1 MGMMDRGMWDF
12 ILLFYIAKENRQFSI
27 SQHQNKTSRKKLERV
42 IRLSMQGVDLEP
54 KSIPIVDGLKD

>member
-1 MGMMDRGMWDF
+1 MGSVGYGEGM
-12 ILLFYIAKENRQFSI
+12 IQFYIAKENRHFSI

-54 KSIPIVDGLKD
+54 KSIPIVDGPNA

>member
-1 MGMMDRGMWDF
+1 MLDRGEGM
-12 ILLFYIAKENRQFSI
+12 ILFYIAKENRHFSI

-42 IRLSMQGVDLEP
+42 IRLSKQGVDLEP

>member
-1 MGMMDRGMWDF
+1 MLDRGEGM
-12 ILLFYIAKENRQFSI
+12 ILFYIAKENRHFSI

-54 KSIPIVDGLKD
+54 KSIPY